1 MGPFIKM
8 IWFVAFGIFAVA
20 VLEIVL
26 FVGIRQE
33 RHAYKKEQSA
43 EVICR

>member
-8 IWFVAFGIFAVA
+8 IWFVAFAIFALL

-26 FVGIRQE
+26 FVGMRQE
-33 RHAYKKEQSA
+33 RESYKKEHRVG
-43 EVICR
+43 VICR